1 MTARANMDELINM
14 LRLMANA
21 GVSDYTVG
29 NTTYWTDEQ
38 LQDELDKTKRIANY
52 QTAQAIPTYGVGG
65 AVTYTEY
72 QTGLTSW
79 EKLPTI
85 QNEGGTVLTAGTA
98 SGNYAFNDNIGVI
111 TFVGDTEGK
120 TRYITGNVYNV
131 ELAASKVWELKAAYY
146 ATQFD
151 FSTDN
156 HTIKRSPLVDQCTK
170 MARYYAGRAGVNQI
184 EMVRSDD
191 TF

>member
-1 MTARANMDELINM
+1 MTVRTNMSELITK
-14 LRLMANA
+14 LRLYANA
-21 GVSDYTVG
+21 GVSDYTIA
-29 NTTYWTDEQ
+29 TTSYWTDQQ
-38 LQDELDKTKRIANY
+38 LQDELDRTKQIANY
-52 QTAQAIPTYGVGG
+52 QTMQAIPTYGVGG

-72 QTGLTSW
+72 QTGLIGW
-79 EKLPTI
+79 EKVPTI

-98 SGNYAFNDNIGVI
+98 TGNYAFNDNIGVI
-111 TFVGDTEGK
+111 TFVGDTSGK
-120 TRYITGNVYNV
+120 TRYITGNIYNV
-131 ELAASKVWELKAAYY
+131 ELAAARIWEQKAAYY

-156 HTIKRSPLVDQCTK
+156 HTIKRSPLADQCKK
-170 MARYYAGRAGVNQI
+170 MAQFYYGKSGISQI